1 MKLIVYGKQ
10 LAFYG
15 VILKRF
21 FNLFRP
27 VTYQNVPVSKHLYY
41 QCLGFINHRWG
52 LALAKEKMFFEEMY
66 ELEAGQLF
74 RFLTNPT
81 PAVPTRR
88 EFSLCAADSGTSP
101 PFSSPERYYLL
112 SPFQAE
118 VDVVR
123 RNRPDLT
130 VHNIEE
136 FFRPNPGAV
145 RELQKKITGL
155 LEKEKQ
161 DPIFG
166 SPHFYTGS
174 WPASPTW

>member
-1 MKLIVYGKQ
+1 MPWFHQ
-10 LAFYG
+10 S
-15 VILKRF
+15 
-21 FNLFRP
+21 P
-27 VTYQNVPVSKHLYY
+27 
-41 QCLGFINHRWG
+41 LGSG
-52 LALAKEKMFFEEMY
+52 LGEGEMFFEEMY
-66 ELEAGQLF
+66 ELKPVNFF

-88 EFSLCAADSGTSP
+88 EFSLMRSGFGDIASLFLP
-101 PFSSPERYYLL
+101 PERYYLL

-145 RELQKKITGL
+145 RDLPKKITGL
-155 LEKEKQ
+155 LEKRKAGPDLRQ
-161 DPIFG
+161 
-166 SPHFYTGS
+166 SPFFTLDLG
-174 WPASPTW
+174 PPPPTW